1 MICSKEAGLEI
12 VRILF
17 TMLRVVPLSTSTVY
31 TMATSVIDGNPISV
45 VFPGIFLY
53 IPQLGFV
60 NKEDCL
66 KSIGT

>member
-31 TMATSVIDGNPISV
+31 TMATSVIDGNLISV